1 MDNKTIKV
9 FISQSMRN
17 RSSEEI
23 LKERKDIENRL
34 KEFYENIEILDTY
47 FTDNA
52 GPIECLGKSIVML
65 KNADLV
71 VFANDYRSARGCRIE
86 NMVCIEYG
94 IRCISNIYNDYYL
107 ESVFKS
113 FK

>member
-1 MDNKTIKV
+1 MDKKVIKV
-9 FISQSMRN
+9 FISQPMGN
-17 RSSEEI
+17 RTEEEI

-65 KNADLV
+65 KDADLV
-71 VFANDYRSARGCRIE
+71 VFADEYRLARGCRIE
-86 NMVCIEYG
+86 NMVCLEYG
-94 IRCISNIYNDYYL
+94 IRCISNLYNDYYL